1 MLSVIIPTEGV
12 EQPAVATLAALVP
25 GAAAGVVRE
34 VLLVDR
40 SGTGVIERVAD
51 VAGCRFLRFEGSH
64 AAALAAGARQARS
77 PWLMFLHAGAVLD
90 SGWIEETAQFIQ
102 GVSNSGRPRAGI
114 FRYARSPYA
123 DTRLRDGFKF
133 VARMIAGPSADQGLL
148 IARDHYDRLGRDP
161 PGAPP
166 PPGPPPLRGPTAA
179 PARPLLTHAAA
190 QPDYRGLSL
199 PRYLPKS
206 NNYLTMAII

>member
-1 MLSVIIPTEGV
+1 MLSVIIPTDGR

-40 SGTGVIERVAD
+40 AGDSVIERVAD
-51 VAGCRFLRFEGSH
+51 VAGCRFLPFDGSR

-90 SGWIEETAQFIQ
+90 AGWIEETAQFIQ
-102 GVSNSGRPRAGI
+102 TVSGSGRPRAGV

-123 DTRLRDGFKF
+123 ETRLRDGFKF
-133 VARMIAGPSADQGLL
+133 IARMMFGPSADQGLL
-148 IARDHYDRLGRDP
+148 ISRDHYERLG
-161 PGAPP
+161 GYAPDERRSESEL
-166 PPGPPPLRGPTAA
+166 LRKLGRSSRTQLRSRIVMVA
-179 PARPLLTHAAA
+179 
-190 QPDYRGLSL
+190 
-199 PRYLPKS
+199 
-206 NNYLTMAII
+206 

>member
-40 SGTGVIERVAD
+40 AGSGTIERVAD
-51 VAGCRFLRFEGSH
+51 VAGCRFLAFKGTR

-90 SGWIEETAQFIQ
+90 SGWIEETTQFIQ
-102 GVSNSGRPRAGI
+102 RVSAATGRAPGSSATP
-114 FRYARSPYA
+114 ARPMPN
-123 DTRLRDGFKF
+123 RGLRDGFKF
-133 VARMIAGPSADQGLL
+133 LARMIAGPSAEQGLL
-148 IARDHYDRLGRDP
+148 IARDHYERLG
-161 PGAPP
+161 GYAPDARRSEARL
-166 PPGPPPLRGPTAA
+166 LRQLGRSSRT
-179 PARPLLTHAAA
+179 LLRSRIMVA
-190 QPDYRGLSL
+190 
-199 PRYLPKS
+199 
-206 NNYLTMAII
+206 

>member
-40 SGTGVIERVAD
+40 AGTGVIERVAD
-51 VAGCRFLRFEGSH
+51 VAGCRFLAFEGTR

-90 SGWIEETAQFIQ
+90 SGWIEETSAVHPGRLEQRPAARRDLPLRPLALCRHAACATA
-102 GVSNSGRPRAGI
+102 SNS
-114 FRYARSPYA
+114 SPA
-123 DTRLRDGFKF
+123 
-133 VARMIAGPSADQGLL
+133 
-148 IARDHYDRLGRDP
+148 
-161 PGAPP
+161 
-166 PPGPPPLRGPTAA
+166 
-179 PARPLLTHAAA
+179 
-190 QPDYRGLSL
+190 
-199 PRYLPKS
+199 
-206 NNYLTMAII
+206 

>member
-25 GAAAGVVRE
+25 GAAAGVVCE

-40 SGTGVIERVAD
+40 ACSGVIERVAD
-51 VAGCRFLRFEGSH
+51 VAGCRFLPFSGSH

-90 SGWIEETAQFIQ
+90 AGWIDETAQFIQ
-102 GVSNSGRPRAGI
+102 GVSISGRPRAGI

-123 DTRLRDGFKF
+123 EPSWRDAFRF
-133 VARMIAGPSADQGLL
+133 LARTLA
-148 IARDHYDRLGRDP
+148 
-161 PGAPP
+161 
-166 PPGPPPLRGPTAA
+166 
-179 PARPLLTHAAA
+179 
-190 QPDYRGLSL
+190 
-199 PRYLPKS
+199 
-206 NNYLTMAII
+206 